1 MPDQTIEELKQQL
14 AKYETNGAASLFYS
28 LNRKQN
34 EMAALLN
41 KTRLENL
48 DLSDKDNKT
57 FERLKILWGEAATVA
72 TAVKALE
79 STAGITND
87 EAKDTQVPIFRITPE
102 TMADNIG
109 ESAGQKK

>member
-1 MPDQTIEELKQQL
+1 MPEPTVEELKQQL

-79 STAGITND
+79 ATAGITND
-87 EAKDTQVPIFRITPE
+87 ELKDTQVPIFRITPE

-109 ESAGQKK
+109 ELAGQKK

>member
-1 MPDQTIEELKQQL
+1 MAEQSIEELKQQL

-41 KTRLENL
+41 KTKLENL

-57 FERLKILWGEAATVA
+57 FERIKILWGEAATVA
-72 TAVKALE
+72 TAVKTLE
-79 STAGITND
+79 ATAGITQD
-87 EAKDTQVPIFRITPE
+87 EARDTQIPIFRVTPE
-102 TMADNIG
+102 SMADSIG
-109 ESAGQKK
+109 ELAGKKS

>member
-1 MPDQTIEELKQQL
+1 MLETIEELKQL
-14 AKYETNGAASLFYS
+14 IAKYETNGSASLFYS

-41 KTRLENL
+41 KNKLENL

-57 FERLKILWGEAATVA
+57 FERIKVLWAEAATVA

-79 STAGITND
+79 TMAGITGD
-87 EAKDTQVPIFRITPE
+87 EEKDTKNPIFRITPE

>member
-1 MPDQTIEELKQQL
+1 MAETIEELKQQI

-41 KTRLENL
+41 KTKLENL
-48 DLSDKDNKT
+48 DLAEKDNKT
-57 FERLKILWGEAATVA
+57 FERLKVLWGEAASIA

-79 STAGITND
+79 STTGITND
-87 EAKDTQVPIFRITPE
+87 ETKDTKTPVFRITPE
-102 TMADNIG
+102 SMADNID
-109 ESAGQKK
+109 ELAGVKK